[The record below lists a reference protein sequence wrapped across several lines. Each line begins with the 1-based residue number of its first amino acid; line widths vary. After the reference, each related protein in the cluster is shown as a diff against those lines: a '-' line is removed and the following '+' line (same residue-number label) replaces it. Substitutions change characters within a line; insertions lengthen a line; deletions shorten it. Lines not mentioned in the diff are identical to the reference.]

1 MSRKARSRQV
11 QDRLKHAESRNAV
24 CIVLGCNNPTRA
36 AASEGFDQRFC
47 RQHAEHNAVHG
58 SPFRRSYTAQEL
70 RPARKAAQ
78 AWLNEQKD
86 SRGVLSA
93 LERLRILYHS
103 AGPNEPAHRLKGIPP
118 KERARKAWARLRAAK
133 VAPEKVLLA
142 WLAVTEAIRTDT
154 EADTKPEF
162 RRVQAAKL
170 VHRLA
175 SGTHKR
181 WERERADGSKHV
193 ERLDVYPRS
202 RGRVLRVLGE
212 DIERAMEPLDKG
224 TD

>member
-1 MSRKARSRQV
+1 MGRKARSQQI
-11 QDRLKHAESRNAV
+11 QDRLGSVESRNAV
-24 CIVLGCNNPTRA
+24 CIVLGCDRPTRA
-36 AASEGFDQRFC
+36 SAAEGFDQRFC
-47 RQHAEHNAVHG
+47 RHHAEHFSVHG
-58 SPFRRSYTAQEL
+58 SPYRRSYTAAEL
-70 RPARKAAQ
+70 RPARKASS
-78 AWLNEQKD
+78 AWFKANKRSQ
-86 SRGVLSA
+86 GVLAA
-93 LERLRILYHS
+93 LERIRILYRS
-103 AGPNEPAHRLKGIPP
+103 AGPHVPAFRLKGMSP
-118 KERARKAWARLRAAK
+118 KERARKAWARLRDAQ

-142 WLAVTEAIRTDT
+142 WLSVNEAIRTDT
-154 EADTKPEF
+154 NADTKPEF

-212 DIERAMEPLDKG
+212 DIERAMEPLGLD
-224 TD
+224 